1 MTNNKHFKTVVSFL
15 LCISIF
21 SVVIAQP
28 VRADNIFSNLLNNFF
43 SLFGNSSEPTPTPAV
58 TKQEGQ
64 LQKSVNKLLDT
75 STVSPTITSKLTT
88 NKSSTPSGTVEKI
101 IDYTKYPEMIDAFLP
116 KTNLLE
122 ESKKYATG
130 SSALN
135 FLNSYLVQIDTEN
148 TNEKIIH
155 VKPGYCTMRL
165 FMPKTPTDTAGK
177 SVAQKS
183 YQEVKMLDCR
193 SKRE

>member
-1 MTNNKHFKTVVSFL
+1 MFNKHFKTVISFL
-15 LCISIF
+15 LCLSIF
-21 SVVIAQP
+21 SAVITQP

-43 SLFGNSSEPTPTPAV
+43 SLFGNNNPTPTPTV

-75 STVSPTITSKLTT
+75 STVSPTVTSKLTT
-88 NKSSTPSGTVEKI
+88 NKSSTPSGTVEKV
-101 IDYTKYPEMIDAFLP
+101 IDYTKYPEMIGAFLP

-130 SSALN
+130 SSALK
-135 FLNSYLVQIDTEN
+135 FLNSYFVQIDTEN

-165 FMPKTPTDTAGK
+165 FIPQVPTGTGDK
-177 SVAQKS
+177 SVSQKS

-193 SKRE
+193 SERN